1 MKLVKESLYEKFS
14 EEGDPL
20 YDMGI
25 GLLPEFEK
33 QLNYQYKFHRGSEM
47 EQKDRM
53 RIRDI
58 VRKANGDPEKENK
71 LAQTMCKLMQDRLKA
86 YRRFLAAKEEGGMH
100 WEVTKIF
107 LRRAAELAGLGK

>member
-1 MKLVKESLYEKFS
+1 MKLVRESLYEKFTD
-14 EEGDPL
+14 EGDPL

-33 QLNYQYKFHRGSEM
+33 QLEQKYKWRRGSWVEP
-47 EQKDRM
+47 KDRM

-58 VRKANGDPEKENK
+58 IRKADGDPEKENK
-71 LAQTMCKLMQDRLKA
+71 LAQTMCKLIQERLKA
-86 YRRFLAAKEEGGMH
+86 YRRFLAAKEERGME